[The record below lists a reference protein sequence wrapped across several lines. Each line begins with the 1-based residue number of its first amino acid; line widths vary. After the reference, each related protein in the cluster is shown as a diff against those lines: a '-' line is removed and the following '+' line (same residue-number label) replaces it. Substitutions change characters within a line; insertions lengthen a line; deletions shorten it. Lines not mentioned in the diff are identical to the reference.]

1 MADGTVM
8 DWMDTAHR
16 TFWTFIE
23 AFIGVLAGTYALAIE
38 GAALLSAVAAGIA
51 AAIVPLKEAALTHQR
66 AKADKPPA

>member
-1 MADGTVM
+1 MI

-16 TFWTFIE
+16 TLWTFIE

-51 AAIVPLKEAALTHQR
+51 AAIVPLKEGALAHR
-66 AKADKPPA
+66 RRKAEAPAD